1 MANTVY
7 NNFVLQD
14 KITDL
19 LTTAVNTRSLMT
31 IDNSL
36 AENAGMKKT
45 INTYTYS
52 GSVSSVAAR
61 AGNTSAGTASYTS
74 KDYTVA
80 VLQQKADYTDEDIM
94 KDEGILDVIMKGA
107 SQVMANQLTAD
118 FYTALEAT
126 DGAASNPQKLIG
138 TTTFAK
144 GGSIGYETIVDA
156 IADMN
161 IEDESQLFLLI
172 SPAWKAAIRKDADYK
187 SAQMGEVVYNGMIG
201 TIAGIPVIVSKALTG
216 KGKAYLM
223 TKEAITCFMKK
234 DVEVEQDREP
244 NTRVNDVYFRT
255 AYVVAITDATKAR
268 RIEEAA
274 S

>member
-61 AGNTSAGTASYTS
+61 TGNTSVGTASYTS

-118 FYTALEAT
+118 FYAALEAT
-126 DGAASNPQKLIG
+126 DGASQPKKLIG

-144 GGSIGYETIVDA
+144 GKAIGYETIVDA

-216 KGKAYLM
+216 KDKAYLM